1 MQLQPV
7 ILVNIHQVDKSI
19 LNCNYIDQ
27 MSDSQN
33 EMDPSPPPPF
43 NIKAF
48 GINFSKRAQKQNCLV
63 VVNAPYLTWRSQL
76 VQQCQPGVQL
86 HQDGQG
92 H

>member
-1 MQLQPV
+1 M
-7 ILVNIHQVDKSI
+7 DKSI
-19 LNCNYIDQ
+19 LNYDYIDQ
-27 MSDSQN
+27 MPDSQN
-33 EMDPSPPPPF
+33 KMDPPQV
-43 NIKAF
+43 NIKVF

-76 VQQCQPGVQL
+76 VQQRQPGVQL